1 MITSHGGV
9 LRVGHEGSDGLR
21 SVGVSEQTG
30 ETLWQQVQQALQ
42 PNLSRP
48 TFETWIRPA
57 RFLSFSAGE
66 LRLEAPNA
74 FTCSWLRK
82 NYQSQIAA
90 VASEIAG
97 CSVAVEVVAASGG
110 TDPHPSLAGTPPAES
125 PLPASGSSEAPAAA
139 GNVLFPGSRASDSVP
154 GSLPAG
160 PGQQG
165 MAAAITPQSPAGGI
179 PLAGL
184 NSRYSFSRFVVG
196 PNSRMAHAAAL
207 AVAESPGREFNPLFI
222 CGGVG
227 LGKTHL
233 MQAIGHY
240 RLEIDPLAR
249 VFYVSTETF
258 TNDLIQ
264 AIRKDGMQAFRDRY
278 RAADLILVDDI
289 QFIEGKEYTQEEFF
303 HTFNALHEAGR
314 QIVIAS
320 DRPPSQIPRL
330 QERLISRFSM
340 GLIADIQVPDLET
353 RMAILQKKA
362 EGEEMHL
369 PRDLIQYIA
378 GRFTSNIRELE
389 GALTRA
395 GAFASITGLPMT
407 VESVAPMLDPVG
419 HDVEVTPKQV
429 LDKVSEVF
437 GVGIEEMK
445 SPSRRRNVSQA
456 RQVGMFLMRQ
466 STTLSLPRIGEVFG
480 GKDHSTVMYAIEQVE
495 KKLSSDPTTARQVQ
509 QVRDLL
515 QIDSRKRR

>member
-1 MITSHGGV
+1 MELT
-9 LRVGHEGSDGLR
+9 GS
-21 SVGVSEQTG
+21 E
-30 ETLWQQVQQALQ
+30 LWSKVQQTLQ
-42 PNLSRP
+42 SNLSKP

-57 RFLSFSAGE
+57 QCSAFTGGT
-66 LRLEAPNA
+66 LTLLAPNSFA
-74 FTCSWLRK
+74 CNWLRK
-82 NYQSQIAA
+82 NY
-90 VASEIAG
+90 
-97 CSVAVEVVAASGG
+97 
-110 TDPHPSLAGTPPAES
+110 AGTIADVAGEILGRSVVVMVEARDVEPLAEVPNPRMAAEPAES
-125 PLPASGSSEAPAAA
+125 APPAPMPEAVTTAPKPL
-139 GNVLFPGSRASDSVP
+139 RR
-154 GSLPAG
+154 LP
-160 PGQQG
+160 
-165 MAAAITPQSPAGGI
+165 
-179 PLAGL
+179 GL
-184 NSRYSFSRFVVG
+184 NMRYVFNRFVVG

-207 AVAESPGREFNPLFI
+207 AVAEAPGREFNPLFI

-240 RLEIDPLAR
+240 RLEIDPEAR

-258 TNDLIQ
+258 TNDLIV
-264 AIRKDGMQAFRDRY
+264 AIRRDGMQAFRDRY

-340 GLIADIQVPDLET
+340 GLIADIQAPDLET

-362 EGEEMHL
+362 EQERVAL
-369 PRDLIQYIA
+369 PRDLIQYIS

-395 GAFASITGLPMT
+395 VAFASITGMPMT
-407 VESVAPMLDPVG
+407 VESVAPMLDPSG
-419 HDVEVTPKQV
+419 QGVEVTPQQV
-429 LDKVSEVF
+429 IDKVSEVF
-437 GVGIEEMK
+437 GVSADDMR
-445 SPSRRRNVSQA
+445 SSSRRRAVSQA

-466 STTLSLPRIGEVFG
+466 GTGLSLPRIGDTFG
-480 GKDHSTVMYAIEQVE
+480 GKDHTTVMYAIEQIE
-495 KKLSSDPTTARQVQ
+495 KKLSSDPQLASQVQ
-509 QVRDLL
+509 KVKDLL
-515 QIDSRKRR
+515 QIDSRRKR

>member
-1 MITSHGGV
+1 MTV
-9 LRVGHEGSDGLR
+9 
-21 SVGVSEQTG
+21 QQG
-30 ETLWQQVQQALQ
+30 ETLWRQVQEALQ
-42 PNLSRP
+42 GNLSKP

-57 RFLSFSAGE
+57 TCVALQGNE
-66 LRLEAPNA
+66 LQLLAPNTFA
-74 FTCSWLRK
+74 CGWLRK
-82 NYQSQIAA
+82 NYLSTIAA

-97 CSVAVEVVAASGG
+97 RSIAVSVEAGGESAQGITLNGQPPTTAGVDAAPGS
-110 TDPHPSLAGTPPAES
+110 PA
-125 PLPASGSSEAPAAA
+125 PQQRTATGEAP
-139 GNVLFPGSRASDSVP
+139 RK
-154 GSLPAG
+154 
-160 PGQQG
+160 
-165 MAAAITPQSPAGGI
+165 
-179 PLAGL
+179 LAPGL
-184 NSRYSFSRFVVG
+184 NPRYVFNRFVVG

-240 RLEIDPLAR
+240 RLEIDPDAR
-249 VFYVSTETF
+249 VAYVSTETF

-264 AIRKDGMQAFRDRY
+264 AIRKDGMQKFRDRY

-340 GLIADIQVPDLET
+340 GLIADIQTPDLET
-353 RMAILQKKA
+353 RMAILHKKA
-362 EGEEMHL
+362 EHERVSL
-369 PRDLIQYIA
+369 PRDLIQYLA

-395 GAFASITGLPMT
+395 VAFASITGLPMT
-407 VESVAPMLDPVG
+407 VESVAPMLDPAGVE
-419 HDVEVTPKQV
+419 VEVTPEQV
-429 LDKVSEVF
+429 LSKVAEVF
-437 GVGIEEMK
+437 GVGVEEMK
-445 SPSRRRNVSQA
+445 SASRKRAVSQA
-456 RQVGMFLMRQ
+456 RQVGMYLMRQ
-466 STTLSLPRIGEVFG
+466 GTNLSLPRIGDAFG
-480 GKDHSTVMYAIEQVE
+480 GKDHSTVMYAVEQTE
-495 KKLSSDPTTARQVQ
+495 KKLAADPQLGRQVQ

-515 QIDSRKRR
+515 QIDSRRRTR

>member
-1 MITSHGGV
+1 MPRTV
-9 LRVGHEGSDGLR
+9 QQTEQEPAAEEG
-21 SVGVSEQTG
+21 EQ
-30 ETLWQQVQQALQ
+30 LWQRIRQALAA
-42 PNLSRP
+42 NLSKP

-57 RFLSFSAGE
+57 RCRRFDGRTLT
-66 LRLEAPNA
+66 LEAPNSFA
-74 FTCSWLRK
+74 CGWLRK
-82 NYQSQIAA
+82 HYLDTITAMA
-90 VASEIAG
+90 GEIAG
-97 CSVAVEVVAASGG
+97 QPLQVLIEAEDQPNPPPGSGAA
-110 TDPHPSLAGTPPAES
+110 PAAIPTS
-125 PLPASGSSEAPAAA
+125 APAAA
-139 GNVLFPGSRASDSVP
+139 PAQSRPARV
-154 GSLPAG
+154 LPA
-160 PGQQG
+160 
-165 MAAAITPQSPAGGI
+165 
-179 PLAGL
+179 L
-184 NSRYSFSRFVVG
+184 NSRYVFNRFVVG

-207 AVAESPGREFNPLFI
+207 AVAEAPGREFNPLFI

-240 RLEIDPLAR
+240 RLEINPQAK

-320 DRPPSQIPRL
+320 DRPPHQIPRL

-340 GLIADIQVPDLET
+340 GLIADIQAPDLET
-353 RMAILQKKA
+353 RMAILHKKA
-362 EGEEMHL
+362 EQEQMSL
-369 PRDLIQYIA
+369 PRDLIQFIA

-395 GAFASITGLPMT
+395 VAFASITGLPMT
-407 VESVAPMLDPVG
+407 VDSVAPMLDPG
-419 HDVEVTPKQV
+419 GGDVEVKPELV
-429 LDKVSEVF
+429 LEKVAEVF
-437 GVGIEEMK
+437 AVAVEEMR
-445 SPSRRRNVSQA
+445 SASRKRAVSQA
-456 RQVGMFLMRQ
+456 RQVGMYLMRQ
-466 STTLSLPRIGEVFG
+466 STNLSLPRIGEVFG
-480 GKDHSTVMYAIEQVE
+480 GKDHSTVMYAVEQIE
-495 KKLSSDPTTARQVQ
+495 KKLNADPSLSRQVQ

-515 QIDSRKRR
+515 QIDSRRRRR

>member
-1 MITSHGGV
+1 V
-9 LRVGHEGSDGLR
+9 AV
-21 SVGVSEQTG
+21 QQG
-30 ETLWQQVQQALQ
+30 ETLWRQVQEALQ
-42 PNLSRP
+42 GNLSKP

-57 RFLSFSAGE
+57 SCAGFNGSE
-66 LRLEAPNA
+66 LQLLAPNA
-74 FTCSWLRK
+74 FACGWLRK
-82 NYQSQIAA
+82 NYLVTIAS

-97 CSVAVEVVAASGG
+97 RPISVQVEAG
-110 TDPHPSLAGTPPAES
+110 TDPDVAQGLNGHSLQTSPAPGEASPVGES
-125 PLPASGSSEAPAAA
+125 SLPGGVTAAA
-139 GNVLFPGSRASDSVP
+139 QRLPTGETPRKLAPGF
-154 GSLPAG
+154 
-160 PGQQG
+160 
-165 MAAAITPQSPAGGI
+165 
-179 PLAGL
+179 
-184 NSRYSFSRFVVG
+184 NRFVVG

-207 AVAESPGREFNPLFI
+207 AVAEAPGREFNPLFI

-240 RLEIDPLAR
+240 RLEIDPEAR
-249 VFYVSTETF
+249 VAYVSTETF

-264 AIRKDGMQAFRDRY
+264 AIRKDGMQKFRDRY

-340 GLIADIQVPDLET
+340 GLIADIQAPDLET
-353 RMAILQKKA
+353 RMAILHKKA
-362 EGEEMHL
+362 EHERVNL
-369 PRDLIQYIA
+369 PRDLIQYLA

-395 GAFASITGLPMT
+395 VAFASITGLPMT
-407 VESVAPMLDPVG
+407 VESVAPMLDPAGV
-419 HDVEVTPKQV
+419 DVEVTPAQV
-429 LDKVSEVF
+429 LSKVAEVF
-437 GVGIEEMK
+437 GVSVEEMK
-445 SPSRRRNVSQA
+445 SPSRKRAVSQA
-456 RQVGMFLMRQ
+456 RQVGMYLMRQ
-466 STTLSLPRIGEVFG
+466 GTNLSLPRIGDEFG
-480 GKDHSTVMYAIEQVE
+480 GKDHSTVMYAVEQID
-495 KKLSSDPTTARQVQ
+495 KKLNADPQLGRQVQ

-515 QIDSRKRR
+515 QIDSRRRTK

>member
-1 MITSHGGV
+1 MV
-9 LRVGHEGSDGLR
+9 LTGS
-21 SVGVSEQTG
+21 E
-30 ETLWQQVQQALQ
+30 LWNKVQHALQ
-42 PNLSRP
+42 SNLSKP

-57 RFLSFSAGE
+57 RCSSFQDRT
-66 LRLEAPNA
+66 LTLQAPNSFA
-74 FTCSWLRK
+74 SNWLRK
-82 NYQSQIAA
+82 NYASTIAEVAQGITGHPIEVIVLAQDDEDAGSGGTPVSEASPSSQPPASTAAA
-90 VASEIAG
+90 VAA
-97 CSVAVEVVAASGG
+97 
-110 TDPHPSLAGTPPAES
+110 PPSSRPPRR
-125 PLPASGSSEAPAAA
+125 LP
-139 GNVLFPGSRASDSVP
+139 
-154 GSLPAG
+154 
-160 PGQQG
+160 
-165 MAAAITPQSPAGGI
+165 
-179 PLAGL
+179 GL
-184 NSRYSFSRFVVG
+184 NMRYVFNRFVVG

-207 AVAESPGREFNPLFI
+207 AVAEAPGREFNPLFI

-240 RLEIDPLAR
+240 RLEIDPEAR

-258 TNDLIQ
+258 TNDLIT

-303 HTFNALHEAGR
+303 HTFNALHDAGR

-340 GLIADIQVPDLET
+340 GLIADIQAPDLET

-362 EGEEMHL
+362 EQERVAL
-369 PRDLIQYIA
+369 PRDLIQYIS

-395 GAFASITGLPMT
+395 VAFSSITGIPMT
-407 VESVAPMLDPVG
+407 VESVAPMLDPSGQGV
-419 HDVEVTPKQV
+419 DVTPQQV
-429 LDKVSEVF
+429 IEKVSEVF
-437 GVGIEEMK
+437 DVTADDMR
-445 SPSRRRNVSQA
+445 SSSRRRAVSQA

-466 STTLSLPRIGEVFG
+466 GTDLSLPRIGDTFG
-480 GKDHSTVMYAIEQVE
+480 GKDHTTVIYAIEQVE
-495 KKLSSDPTTARQVQ
+495 KKLATDPQLASQVQ
-509 QVRDLL
+509 RVKDLL
-515 QIDSRKRR
+515 QIDSRRRR

>member
-1 MITSHGGV
+1 MLT
-9 LRVGHEGSDGLR
+9 GS
-21 SVGVSEQTG
+21 E
-30 ETLWQQVQQALQ
+30 LWNKVQHALQ
-42 PNLSRP
+42 SNLSKP

-57 RFLSFSAGE
+57 RCNSFQDR
-66 LRLEAPNA
+66 RLTLQAPNRFA
-74 FTCSWLRK
+74 SNWLRK
-82 NYQSQIAA
+82 NYVSTIAE
-90 VASEIAG
+90 VAQEITG
-97 CSVAVEVVAASGG
+97 HPIEVIVLAQDDEDAASGSA
-110 TDPHPSLAGTPPAES
+110 TEARVSPSSLATAVAVAAPPSSA
-125 PLPASGSSEAPAAA
+125 PRRLP
-139 GNVLFPGSRASDSVP
+139 
-154 GSLPAG
+154 
-160 PGQQG
+160 
-165 MAAAITPQSPAGGI
+165 
-179 PLAGL
+179 GL
-184 NSRYSFSRFVVG
+184 NMRYVFNRFVVG

-207 AVAESPGREFNPLFI
+207 AVAEAPGREFNPLFI

-240 RLEIDPLAR
+240 RLEIDPEAR

-258 TNDLIQ
+258 TNDLIT

-303 HTFNALHEAGR
+303 HTFNALHDAGR

-340 GLIADIQVPDLET
+340 GLIADIQAPDLET

-362 EGEEMHL
+362 EQERVAL
-369 PRDLIQYIA
+369 PRDLIQYIS

-395 GAFASITGLPMT
+395 VAFSSITGIPMT
-407 VESVAPMLDPVG
+407 VESVAPMLDPSGQGV
-419 HDVEVTPKQV
+419 DVTPQQV
-429 LDKVSEVF
+429 IEKVSEVF
-437 GVGIEEMK
+437 DVTADDMR
-445 SPSRRRNVSQA
+445 SSSRRRAVSQA

-466 STTLSLPRIGEVFG
+466 GTDLSLPRIGDTFG
-480 GKDHSTVMYAIEQVE
+480 GKDHTTVIYAIEQVE
-495 KKLSSDPTTARQVQ
+495 KKLASQVQ
-509 QVRDLL
+509 RVKDLL
-515 QIDSRKRR
+515 QIDSRRRR

>member
-1 MITSHGGV
+1 MLT
-9 LRVGHEGSDGLR
+9 GS
-21 SVGVSEQTG
+21 E
-30 ETLWQQVQQALQ
+30 LWSKVQQALQ
-42 PNLSRP
+42 SNLSKP

-57 RFLSFSAGE
+57 QCSGFREGTLT
-66 LRLEAPNA
+66 LLAPNSFA
-74 FTCSWLRK
+74 SNWLRK
-82 NYQSQIAA
+82 NYASTIAD
-90 VASEIAG
+90 VAGEITG
-97 CSVAVEVVAASGG
+97 QPVTVSV
-110 TDPHPSLAGTPPAES
+110 LARDAE
-125 PLPASGSSEAPAAA
+125 E
-139 GNVLFPGSRASDSVP
+139 
-154 GSLPAG
+154 LPAG
-160 PGQQG
+160 SATAGVT
-165 MAAAITPQSPAGGI
+165 AAPTAPAVPP
-179 PLAGL
+179 PLAPPTPATRAPRRLPGL
-184 NSRYSFSRFVVG
+184 NMRYVFNRFVVG

-207 AVAESPGREFNPLFI
+207 AVAEAPGREFNPLFI

-240 RLEIDPLAR
+240 RLEIDPEAK

-258 TNDLIQ
+258 TNDLIV

-340 GLIADIQVPDLET
+340 GLIADIQAPDLET

-362 EGEEMHL
+362 EQERVAL
-369 PRDLIQYIA
+369 PRDLIQYIS

-395 GAFASITGLPMT
+395 VAFSSITGMPMT
-407 VESVAPMLDPVG
+407 VESVAPMLDPSGQGV
-419 HDVEVTPKQV
+419 DVTPQQV
-429 LDKVSEVF
+429 IDKVSEVF
-437 GVGIEEMK
+437 GVTADDMR
-445 SPSRRRNVSQA
+445 SSSRRRAVSQA

-466 STTLSLPRIGEVFG
+466 GTGLSLPRIGETFG
-480 GKDHSTVMYAIEQVE
+480 GKDHTTVMYAIEQVE
-495 KKLSSDPTTARQVQ
+495 KKLGTDPQLASQVQ
-509 QVRDLL
+509 RVRDLL
-515 QIDSRKRR
+515 QIDSRRKR

>member
-1 MITSHGGV
+1 MV
-9 LRVGHEGSDGLR
+9 LTGS
-21 SVGVSEQTG
+21 E
-30 ETLWQQVQQALQ
+30 LWNKVQHALQ
-42 PNLSRP
+42 SNLSKP

-57 RFLSFSAGE
+57 RCSSFQDRT
-66 LRLEAPNA
+66 LTLQAPNSFA
-74 FTCSWLRK
+74 SNWLRK
-82 NYQSQIAA
+82 NYASTIAEVAQEITGHPIEVIVLAQDDEEAGSGSTPVSSQPPASTAAA
-90 VASEIAG
+90 VAA
-97 CSVAVEVVAASGG
+97 
-110 TDPHPSLAGTPPAES
+110 PPSSRPPRR
-125 PLPASGSSEAPAAA
+125 LP
-139 GNVLFPGSRASDSVP
+139 
-154 GSLPAG
+154 
-160 PGQQG
+160 
-165 MAAAITPQSPAGGI
+165 
-179 PLAGL
+179 GL
-184 NSRYSFSRFVVG
+184 NMRYVFNRFVVG

-207 AVAESPGREFNPLFI
+207 AVAEAPGREFNPLFI

-240 RLEIDPLAR
+240 RLEIDPEAR

-258 TNDLIQ
+258 TNDLIT

-303 HTFNALHEAGR
+303 HTFNALHDAGR

-340 GLIADIQVPDLET
+340 GLIADIQAPDLET

-362 EGEEMHL
+362 EQERVAL
-369 PRDLIQYIA
+369 PRDLIQYIS

-395 GAFASITGLPMT
+395 VAFSSITGIPMT
-407 VESVAPMLDPVG
+407 VESVAPMLDPSGQGV
-419 HDVEVTPKQV
+419 DVTPQQV
-429 LDKVSEVF
+429 IEKVSEVF
-437 GVGIEEMK
+437 DVTADDMR
-445 SPSRRRNVSQA
+445 SSSRRRAVSQA

-466 STTLSLPRIGEVFG
+466 GTDLSLPRIGDTFG
-480 GKDHSTVMYAIEQVE
+480 GKDHTTVIYAIEQVE
-495 KKLSSDPTTARQVQ
+495 KKLATDPQLASQVQ
-509 QVRDLL
+509 RVKDLL
-515 QIDSRKRR
+515 QIDSRRRR

>member
-1 MITSHGGV
+1 V
-9 LRVGHEGSDGLR
+9 LTGS
-21 SVGVSEQTG
+21 E
-30 ETLWQQVQQALQ
+30 LWNKVQHALQ
-42 PNLSRP
+42 SNLSKP

-57 RFLSFSAGE
+57 RCNSFQDR
-66 LRLEAPNA
+66 RLTLQAPNRFA
-74 FTCSWLRK
+74 SNWLRK
-82 NYQSQIAA
+82 NYVSTIAE
-90 VASEIAG
+90 VAQEITG
-97 CSVAVEVVAASGG
+97 HPIEVIVLAQDDEDAASGSA
-110 TDPHPSLAGTPPAES
+110 TEARVSPSSLATAVAVAAPPSSA
-125 PLPASGSSEAPAAA
+125 PRRLP
-139 GNVLFPGSRASDSVP
+139 
-154 GSLPAG
+154 
-160 PGQQG
+160 
-165 MAAAITPQSPAGGI
+165 
-179 PLAGL
+179 GL
-184 NSRYSFSRFVVG
+184 NMRYVFNRFVVG

-207 AVAESPGREFNPLFI
+207 AVAEAPGREFNPLFI

-240 RLEIDPLAR
+240 RLEIDPEAR

-258 TNDLIQ
+258 TNDLIT

-303 HTFNALHEAGR
+303 HTFNALHDAGR

-340 GLIADIQVPDLET
+340 GLIADIQAPDLET

-362 EGEEMHL
+362 EQERVAL
-369 PRDLIQYIA
+369 PRDLIQYIS

-395 GAFASITGLPMT
+395 VAFSSITGIPMT
-407 VESVAPMLDPVG
+407 VESVAPMLDPSGQGV
-419 HDVEVTPKQV
+419 DVTPQQV
-429 LDKVSEVF
+429 IEKVSEVF
-437 GVGIEEMK
+437 DVTADDMR
-445 SPSRRRNVSQA
+445 SSSRRRAVSQA

-466 STTLSLPRIGEVFG
+466 GTDLSLPRIGDTFG
-480 GKDHSTVMYAIEQVE
+480 GKDHTTVIYAIEQVE
-495 KKLSSDPTTARQVQ
+495 KKLATDPHLASQVQ
-509 QVRDLL
+509 RVKDLL
-515 QIDSRKRR
+515 QIDSRRRR